1 MAKLS
6 VGHTPKQTDEKLSKM
21 KVDTYHSS
29 KSHEADFNIF
39 FRTLSCGRNTQR
51 NYYQKCFFFFTQLK
65 KKILVI
71 KDIEDVIGLILKS
84 SSFGESGAD

>member
-6 VGHTPKQTDEKLSKM
+6 VGHTPKQTDEKRSKM

-29 KSHEADFNIF
+29 KSHEADLNIF
-39 FRTLSCGRNTQR
+39 LRTLSCGRNKQR
-51 NYYQKCFFFFTQLK
+51 KYYQKSFPFFHSVK

-84 SSFGESGAD
+84 